1 MALESSHR
9 TKSVP
14 DLSVGDREEL
24 WGVKGGNVNQGADE
38 RDPVKLSMGKRMS
51 ILAWR
56 MDGSRIP
63 RLWEGSCS
71 HIEGRISP
79 SAN

>member
-1 MALESSHR
+1 MCSVVLESGHR
-9 TKSVP
+9 AKSVP
-14 DLSVGDREEL
+14 DLSVGGREEL

-38 RDPVKLSMGKRMS
+38 RDPVKLNMGKRMS

-63 RLWEGSCS
+63 RLWEGS
-71 HIEGRISP
+71 
-79 SAN
+79 